1 MTIKA
6 KFKNKPLVA
15 LNEVAEQPTNVATN
29 AAPVAL
35 NEPEEEL
42 IFTARRKITLQCGQ
56 SSITLHPNGKIILRG
71 EYILSAAEGT
81 NRMVGGQVEIN

>member
-6 KFKNKPLVA
+6 KLKNKPLTA
-15 LNEVAEQPTNVATN
+15 STLGADLPATVATS
-29 AAPVAL
+29 AAPVAI
-35 NEPEEEL
+35 NDPEEEL